1 MSIYTKILSTLGV
14 ASIVIAGSVIG
25 SAQTTGTLTAPLSN
39 SSFTYCNW
47 TNMMATSD
55 VEAARVINVAGLPA
69 NTAAF
74 YVTENTSLN
83 VVNGKCVANMVANF
97 VPYITGHQ
105 TSFDI
110 TSGAAVTNVKVMNA
124 NPEIMSVTCDGNDT
138 VIRFN
143 DSNRDVLTY
152 QSIIGANDFDTP
164 TTSNE
169 TNNVL
174 KVTLKRKDSAFTG
187 SNNATIY
194 INETAPVITGTAGF
208 KPANTATTGV
218 AYTDVVVT
226 MDKAPTTSKL
236 SLTLKGVCDASLYTT
251 SSSMM
256 SSMNSSSMM
265 MSSMNSSMMMS
276 SSSMKMSANGMT
288 TVVSGGKGVLTRTGG
303 SN

>member
-55 VEAARVINVAGLPA
+55 VEAARVIGVAGLPA

-110 TSGAAVTNVKVMNA
+110 TSGGAVTNVKVMNA

-138 VIRFN
+138 VIKFKDAN
-143 DSNRDVLTY
+143 QDVLTY
-152 QSIIGANDFDTP
+152 QPIIGANDFDAP
-164 TTSNE
+164 STSNE
-169 TNNVL
+169 SNNVL

-187 SNNATIY
+187 TNNATIY

-218 AYTDVVVT
+218 AYTDVAVT

-251 SSSMM
+251 SSMVSSSSMM
-256 SSMNSSSMM
+256 SSMNSSMA
-265 MSSMNSSMMMS
+265 MSSSSMMMS
-276 SSSMKMSANGMT
+276 SNGMT
-288 TVVSGGKGVLTRTGG
+288 TVVSSGKGVLTRTGG